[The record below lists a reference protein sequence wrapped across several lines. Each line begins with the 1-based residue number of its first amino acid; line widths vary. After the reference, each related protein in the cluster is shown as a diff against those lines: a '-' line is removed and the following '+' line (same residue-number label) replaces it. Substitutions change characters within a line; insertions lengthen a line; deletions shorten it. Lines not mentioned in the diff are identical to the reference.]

1 MKKFG
6 LLLILVSVMGFSFAS
21 EKLTEDDIYAMKNPY
36 IANVEYLRFEYC
48 KNGLIPFRSIAN
60 TAEKELKESLGFYEF
75 DKEDLKYAQT
85 RVIQFAVKL
94 GKKYNGDEIDSVIG
108 YYWAECLDMP
118 LKYFENDQTDEEE
131 LENEDLDSL
140 L

>member
-1 MKKFG
+1 MKKIG
-6 LLLILVSVMGFSFAS
+6 WLLILVSITGFSFAS
-21 EKLTEDDIYAMKNPY
+21 EKLTEDDIYAMENPY

-60 TAEKELKESLGFYEF
+60 TAKKELKESLGFYEF

-94 GKKYNGDEIDSVIG
+94 GKKYNGEEIDNVIG
-108 YYWAECLDMP
+108 YYWTECLEMP
-118 LKYFENDQTDEEE
+118 IEYFENDQTDEEE